1 MIKLSRTFKAS
12 PIRLRFTLT
21 CALSVLAACGQ
32 GTSSSNTTALGT
44 DNSLADAPPPA
55 TALPLATGPASAYR
69 PAPVAS
75 ALPPAPRARLGRVP
89 SADQYAYLN
98 QAQAFSQSL
107 ADAPPDY
114 TYDYAGERPWV
125 WQSPDGYYRVAERL
139 PMGVR
144 YFYYAPG
151 ASTPYLVQDPQYS
164 YGYSGDQLTVVYGP
178 GGEVLPDDVEARQA
192 RAAGVYLAWAA
203 SLYAAARHEQ
213 HIAVAQER
221 WDAERQAVYADQ
233 ARWTAARQRNS
244 DWTAYSQAHQND
256 EAHWADQRYV
266 RAAEAARFAQAV
278 HDQTAFAH
286 AQQAATD
293 ARVIAQSRGE
303 RPPGP
308 PPADRFERNRPSS
321 PNGRPPGLAVGDPAG
336 VQHQQVVQQHQ
347 QTAAPARAPFQARDQ
362 AGAPPRAGVDSNHP
376 LEPHD
381 AAQGVAGVR
390 AQQATQV
397 DASRQAAQ
405 ARPAQTREA
414 LIQQAQVHNQQAS
427 ARQAQAAEARR
438 QTGEQAAAQAH
449 QAQAAETAQ
458 RAAAERAQVDAH
470 RQAAEEAAAHVQA
483 QRNTQ
488 AAQAAEGRKAEEA
501 QAHAPGPRPSPIS
514 DKRHAESKSEP
525 PHP

>member
-1 MIKLSRTFKAS
+1 MIKLSCTFKDS
-12 PIRLRFTLT
+12 PIRLRLTLT
-21 CALSVLAACGQ
+21 CALSVLAACSQ

-75 ALPPAPRARLGRVP
+75 ALPPAPSASLGRVP
-89 SADQYAYLN
+89 SADRYAYLN

-114 TYDYAGERPWV
+114 TYDYNGERPWV

-178 GGEVLPDDVEARQA
+178 GGEVLPDDMEARQA

-203 SLYAAARHEQ
+203 GLYAAARHE
-213 HIAVAQER
+213 HHVAVAQER

-244 DWTAYSQAHQND
+244 DWMAYSQAHQND
-256 EAHWADQRYV
+256 QAHWADQRYV
-266 RAAEAARFAQAV
+266 RAAEAARFAQTV

-293 ARVIAQSRGE
+293 ARAIAQSRGQ
-303 RPPGP
+303 RAPGP
-308 PPADRFERNRPSS
+308 SPQGGFEHRDPADGAAVPDDLRRRQTAAEPPARQPTPEQASPPSRARAPHAVFERNAQ
-321 PNGRPPGLAVGDPAG
+321 AV
-336 VQHQQVVQQHQ
+336 
-347 QTAAPARAPFQARDQ
+347 RAPELAGGDVVDAQRQQALQRQ
-362 AGAPPRAGVDSNHP
+362 AESHT
-376 LEPHD
+376 
-381 AAQGVAGVR
+381 AAQGLEQGR
-390 AQQATQV
+390 AQQA
-397 DASRQAAQ
+397 
-405 ARPAQTREA
+405 
-414 LIQQAQVHNQQAS
+414 
-427 ARQAQAAEARR
+427 AQAAASR
-438 QTGEQAAAQAH
+438 QAAAQAH
-449 QAQAAETAQ
+449 EVQAHDALARQSQAREQQAAAHQAEAA
-458 RAAAERAQVDAH
+458 AAAERAGSDRPAVDAR
-470 RQAAEEAAAHVQA
+470 RQAAMQATPQAQAPSHVQA
-483 QRNTQ
+483 LEARQ
-488 AAQAAEGRKAEEA
+488 ASAPPARPQIAPPAPAA
-501 QAHAPGPRPSPIS
+501 PRP
-514 DKRHAESKSEP
+514 EP
-525 PHP
+525 PPAKAKAKPDDPHH